1 MCSLQA
7 LAALGRAQSLANRYG
22 RVVRVKAEFFTA
34 LDEVNAALM
43 LIGEIYPVRPT

>member
-1 MCSLQA
+1 MA
-7 LAALGRAQSLANRYG
+7 